1 MLREWSDEYLIFLS
15 VRLFSTT
22 GVTAVTK
29 RAEGEPQYIPCSTYR
44 LQLNRFFTFPQA
56 AALLDYLQD
65 LGITDCY
72 TSPFVMAR
80 PGSLHGYDV
89 TDHRSFNPEI
99 GTEEEF
105 QQFAQ
110 QLKQRGMGLIVDVV
124 PNHMCVAHPSNTW
137 WWDVLENGP
146 GSQFSRYFDID
157 WNPPKEELTN
167 KVLLPVLP
175 DQFGR
180 VLENQQIRLIH
191 DEGSFFV
198 DCQGIHFPVAPRS
211 WPLVLARMLHEMRQR
226 LGGSADHVM
235 ELESI
240 LTAIS
245 HLPPLEE
252 TGPERIRERQRER
265 DIIKGRLTKLMES
278 SDAARIGLSASLDD
292 MNGRKGDPRSFD
304 ALERILADQPYRLS
318 FWRVAADE
326 INYRR
331 FFDINDLAAIRVEDP
346 EVFATVHSLVFDLVR
361 KGYISGMR
369 IDHPDGLLDP
379 QKYFEDIQEQVPLPG
394 RSGASPGQAAPRRR
408 FFLMAEKILVGDEEL
423 RPSWAIEGTTGYGFL
438 NFLNGLFVD
447 SSRKRALLR
456 LYRQFSGW
464 SQSYADLVYQ
474 SKLLTLQVSM
484 SSELEVLSRRL
495 DRISEQHRWSRD
507 FTLHSLRAALREVI
521 ACFPVYR
528 SYIRDSGP
536 HPDDEDERHIRY
548 AVRSAKRHNP
558 AISESVFNFIESV
571 LLLKDPEGLS
581 DTDRSERRLFAMHFQ
596 QLTGPVMAKGLEDSA
611 FYRYCPLLSLNEV
624 GGAPDKFGVSSSF
637 FHAKSLIRQASW
649 PNSLLATST
658 HDNKRSEDVRARINV
673 LSEIP
678 TDWYRAIRSWQL
690 LNRDKKILVAGDQVP
705 SANNEYFLY
714 QTLVGAWPLRSMND
728 KEYAEFVSRIGTY
741 MEKALREAK
750 VHTSWISPNIEY
762 ENAFQSFLA
771 AILERSPGNNFLI
784 AFQLFQARIARPG
797 IFNSLSQTVLKIT
810 SPGVPDFYQGTEVW
824 NFSLADPDNRRPVDY
839 ELLRS
844 LLKQLREAEDQN
856 TENLVDQ
863 LIQNPADGGVK
874 LYVTRSA
881 LRFRRVNRELFA
893 KGSYTGLRV
902 AGKKQRHVI
911 TFSRSYRQREVVVVA
926 GRFFALLGADR
937 GLPVGKETWSD
948 TAVILRK
955 QTAATHYRE
964 LFTGRVIATEER
976 DGNLVLPVSEVFS
989 RLPIAVLTSGQPD
1002 EIR

>member
-1 MLREWSDEYLIFLS
+1 M
-15 VRLFSTT
+15 
-22 GVTAVTK
+22 TK
-29 RAEGEPQYIPCSTYR
+29 RAEGEPRYIPCSTYR
-44 LQLNRFFTFPQA
+44 LQLNSSFTFGQA

-72 TSPFVMAR
+72 TSPFLMAR

-89 TDHRSFNPEI
+89 TDHTSFNPEI
-99 GTEEEF
+99 GTEEQF
-105 QQFAQ
+105 QHFAQ
-110 QLKQRGMGLIVDVV
+110 QLKVRGMGLIVDVV
-124 PNHMCVAHPSNTW
+124 PNHMCVTHPSNAW

-157 WNPPKEELTN
+157 WNPPKTELTN

-180 VLENQQIRLIH
+180 ALENQQIRLIYN
-191 DEGSFFV
+191 DGFFFV
-198 DCQGIHFPVAPRS
+198 DCQGTHFPVAPRS
-211 WPLVLARMLHEMRQR
+211 WPLVLDQVLQEMRR
-226 LGGSADHVM
+226 RPGESPGHVM
-235 ELESI
+235 EMESI

-245 HLPPLEE
+245 HLPPRDE
-252 TGPERIRERQRER
+252 TDPGKIRERQRER

-278 SDAARIGLSASLDD
+278 SDTARVGLCECLNE

-304 ALERILADQPYRLS
+304 ALERLLSDQAYRLS

-346 EVFATVHSLVFDLVR
+346 EVFATVHALVFDLVR
-361 KGYISGMR
+361 KGYVTGMR

-379 QKYFEDIQEQVPLPG
+379 QKYFEDLQQQVPLSG
-394 RSGASPGQAAPRRR
+394 RSQASPGQATPQRR
-408 FFLMAEKILVGDEEL
+408 FFLMAEKVLVGDEEL
-423 RPSWAIEGTTGYGFL
+423 RPSWTIEGTTGYGFL

-447 SSRKRALLR
+447 SSRKRAFLR

-464 SQSYADLVYQ
+464 SEAYADLVYQ
-474 SKLLTLQVSM
+474 SKLLILQVSM

-507 FTLHSLRAALREVI
+507 FTLHSLGTALREVI

-571 LLLKDPEGLS
+571 LLLQGPEGLS
-581 DTDRSERRLFAMHFQ
+581 EADRSDRRLFVMRFQ

-624 GGAPDKFGVSSSF
+624 GGAPDKFGVSAIF

-649 PNSLLATST
+649 HNSLLATST

-690 LNRDKKILVAGDQVP
+690 LNRDKKVLVAGDQVP
-705 SANNEYFLY
+705 SPNDEYFLY
-714 QTLVGAWPLRSMND
+714 QTLVGTWPLRGMNE
-728 KEYAEFVSRIGTY
+728 KEYAEFVRRICSY

-750 VHTSWISPNIEY
+750 VHTSWISPNTEY
-762 ENAFQSFLA
+762 ESAFQNFLA
-771 AILERSPGNNFLI
+771 AILDRSPGNNFLT
-784 AFQLFQARIARPG
+784 AFQRFQARIARAG

-839 ELLRS
+839 DLLRS
-844 LLKQLREAEDQN
+844 LLKKLREVEDQN
-856 TENLVDQ
+856 PENLIDQ
-863 LIQNPADGGVK
+863 LIQDPVDGAVK
-874 LYVTRSA
+874 LYVTRLA
-881 LRFRRVNRELFA
+881 LRFRRANRELFA
-893 KGSYTGLRV
+893 KGAYSGLR
-902 AGKKQRHVI
+902 ATGEKHRHVI
-911 TFSRSYRQREVVVVA
+911 AFSRSYRQREVVVVA
-926 GRFFALLGADR
+926 GRFFALLGADKA
-937 GLPVGKETWSD
+937 LPVGKDTWSD
-948 TAVILRK
+948 TVVVLRR
-955 QTAATHYRE
+955 QVAATHYRE
-964 LFTGRVIATEER
+964 LFAGRVIATEKQK
-976 DGNLVLPVSEVFS
+976 GNLVLPVAKVFS
-989 RLPIAVLTSGQPD
+989 SLPIALLMSGGGL
-1002 EIR
+1002 EEGR

>member
-1 MLREWSDEYLIFLS
+1 M
-15 VRLFSTT
+15 
-22 GVTAVTK
+22 GTALTK
-29 RAEGEPQYIPCSTYR
+29 RADGEPQYIPCSTYR
-44 LQLNRFFTFPQA
+44 LQLNSSFRFADA

-72 TSPFVMAR
+72 TSPFLMAR

-89 TDHRSFNPEI
+89 TDHTSFNPEI
-99 GTEEEF
+99 GKEEDF
-105 QQFAQ
+105 QQFAE

-124 PNHMCVAHPSNTW
+124 PNHMCVTHPSNKW

-146 GSQFSRYFDID
+146 GSRFSRYFDID
-157 WNPPKEELTN
+157 WNPPKEELTH

-180 VLENQQIRLIH
+180 ALENQQIRLIY
-191 DEGSFFV
+191 DEDSFFV
-198 DCQGIHFPVAPRS
+198 DCQDIHFPVTTRS
-211 WPLVLARMLHEMRQR
+211 WPLFLERVLHEMRQQAE
-226 LGGSADHVM
+226 GSPDHVM

-252 TGPERIRERQRER
+252 TDPARIRERQRER
-265 DIIKGRLTKLMES
+265 DIIKGRLAKLVQS
-278 SDAARIGLSASLDD
+278 SDGARMALSSSLDD
-292 MNGRKGDPRSFD
+292 VNGRKGDPRSFD
-304 ALERILADQPYRLS
+304 ALERILADQAYRLS

-346 EVFATVHSLVFDLVR
+346 EVFASVHSLVFDLVR
-361 KGYISGMR
+361 RGYISGMR

-379 QKYFEDIQEQVPLPG
+379 QKYFEDVQEQVPLSD
-394 RSGASPGQAAPRRR
+394 RSETSSGQAAPRRR

-464 SQSYADLVYQ
+464 SQPYADLVYQ
-474 SKLLTLQVSM
+474 SKLLILQVSM

-528 SYIRDSGP
+528 SYIREGGP
-536 HPDDEDERHIRY
+536 YPDDEDERHIRY

-558 AISESVFNFIESV
+558 VISESVFNFIEHV

-581 DTDRSERRLFAMHFQ
+581 EAYRSERRLFVMRFQ

-624 GGAPDKFGVSSSF
+624 GGAPDKFGVSATF

-649 PNSLLATST
+649 HNSLLATST

-678 TDWYRAIRSWQL
+678 TDWYRAIRSWQM

-705 SANNEYFLY
+705 NANDEYFLY
-714 QTLVGAWPLRSMND
+714 QTLVGAWPLHSMNE

-750 VHTSWISPNIEY
+750 VHTSWISPNTEY
-762 ENAFQSFLA
+762 ESAFQSFLA
-771 AILERSPGNNFLI
+771 AILDRSPGNNFLT
-784 AFQLFQARIARPG
+784 AFQRFQAMIARPG

-824 NFSLADPDNRRPVDY
+824 NFSLTDPDNRRPVDY
-839 ELLRS
+839 ELLRR
-844 LLKQLREAEDQN
+844 LLRRLRDAEDQN

-863 LIQNPADGGVK
+863 LIQDPVDGAIK

-881 LRFRRVNRELFA
+881 LRFRRANRELFA

-911 TFSRSYRQREVVVVA
+911 TFSRSYRHREVVVVV
-926 GRFFALLGADR
+926 GRFFALLVADKS
-937 GLPVGKETWSD
+937 LPVGKETWSD

-955 QTAATHYRE
+955 QTAPRI
-964 LFTGRVIATEER
+964 IASCLL
-976 DGNLVLPVSEVFS
+976 DAS
-989 RLPIAVLTSGQPD
+989 
-1002 EIR
+1002 